1 MKFIL
6 GMKETKGRH
15 FEISVKFAVA
25 KETEKFAK
33 AKRMFNDNLEA

>member
-1 MKFIL
+1 MKRPDGDVSTI
-6 GMKETKGRH
+6 RN
-15 FEISVKFAVA
+15 VKFAVA